1 MKKTNFIVLL
11 SLMIL
16 SIVGIVWLQG
26 YWLYSSWENK
36 EEEFSLS
43 VNQSLQTVAQEIQQ
57 REINDYIIAYQK
69 LID

>member
-1 MKKTNFIVLL
+1 
-11 SLMIL
+11 MIL